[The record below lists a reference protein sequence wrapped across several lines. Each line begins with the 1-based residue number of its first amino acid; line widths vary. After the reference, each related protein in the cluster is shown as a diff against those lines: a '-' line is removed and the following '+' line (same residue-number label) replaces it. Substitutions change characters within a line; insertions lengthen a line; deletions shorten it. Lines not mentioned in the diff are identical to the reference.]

1 MAKKNRH
8 ALVLAGGR
16 GTRFWPRSRTKTPKQ
31 LLPFLGE
38 NSLLQETIERL
49 RPAVPEGHLWVLTSE
64 ELRDAV
70 RKQLPGVPAEQIIA
84 EPAQRNTAPCLGLA
98 AKIIHDLDENA
109 VLGIFPADHHIEK
122 PAAFRKLL
130 APAFAA
136 AERGK
141 LATIGIEPRWPETGY
156 GYLQFPKGTGAG
168 SMASFPLKRFR
179 EKPDLKTAKK
189 FLASGNFFWNAGMFF
204 WRADQFLGAMRSY
217 MPKTAALLASLPNTK
232 DKQFKAQ
239 LAKTYPKAE
248 NVSVDFGIM
257 EKAAAENMVE
267 GVPAGDIGWNDLG
280 SWNAIYEL
288 LPRDAKGNSSKSQTL
303 LHGSTGCYVEAG
315 GKMVAVVGLDNLIVV
330 DTPDALL
337 IVHRDQ
343 AQRVGEV
350 VKLLEHH
357 GHHHLL

>member
-8 ALVLAGGR
+8 ALILAGGR
-16 GTRFWPRSRTKTPKQ
+16 GTRFWPRSRTKSPKQ

-38 NSLLQETIERL
+38 NSLLQETIDRL
-49 RPAVPEGHLWVLTSE
+49 RPALPPGHIWILTSE

-70 RKQLPGVPAEQIIA
+70 RKQLPDVPADQILA

-98 AKIIHDLDENA
+98 AQIIHSIDPDA

-122 PAAFRKLL
+122 PARFRQLL
-130 APAFAA
+130 GPAFAA

-189 FLASGNFFWNAGMFF
+189 FVAAGNFFWNAGMFF
-204 WRADQFLGAMRSY
+204 WRADQFLNAMRQY
-217 MPKTAALLASLPNTK
+217 MPKTAAVLASLPDFK
-232 DKQFKAQ
+232 DKHFSAR
-239 LAKTYPKAE
+239 LNKTYPLCE
-248 NVSVDFGIM
+248 NISVDFGIM
-257 EKAAAENMVE
+257 EKAAADNKVE

-280 SWNAIYEL
+280 SWNAVYEL
-288 LPRDAKGNSSKSQTL
+288 LPRDASGNAGGSQV
-303 LHGSTGCYVEAG
+303 LHHESTGCYVEAG
-315 GKMVAVVGLDNLIVV
+315 GKLVAVVGLSDLIIV

-350 VKLLEHH
+350 VKLLERH